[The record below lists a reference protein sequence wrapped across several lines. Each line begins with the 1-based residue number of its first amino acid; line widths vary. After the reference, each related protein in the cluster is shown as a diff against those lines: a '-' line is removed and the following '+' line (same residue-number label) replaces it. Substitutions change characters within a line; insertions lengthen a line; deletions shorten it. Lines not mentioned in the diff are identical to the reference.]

1 MRDFLLELAALA
13 LGSSLAIV
21 LLILAGRL
29 LGGRYGIRWR
39 CWAWLILCLRLALP
53 FPLLPRQAAPIQV
66 TVPAVTLPSPGVAAP
81 SRPDPSPDYS
91 AQPAPDF
98 SAQIDR
104 EDELPDVPP
113 APTPIA
119 WEPILFFLWLAGA
132 AAVLGW
138 GLLSHGRFLRWLR
151 RWAVPETGPEVLALC
166 ARLSGELGLKRPP
179 ALFRCPELRAPML
192 AGLVWPAVL
201 LPQAAPEGEAL
212 EYALLHELTHL
223 RRRDVWRKA
232 LALWVNALYWFNPLI
247 WLMVRLAD
255 RDGELACDETVLHH
269 LPPESRAVYG
279 RAVWEAIE
287 RASGR

>member
-53 FPLLPRQAAPIQV
+53 FPLLPRQTAPIQV
-66 TVPAVTLPSPGVAAP
+66 TVPTVSLPAPSPAGSSP
-81 SRPDPSPDYS
+81 SVPDPIP
-91 AQPAPDF
+91 
-98 SAQIDR
+98 
-104 EDELPDVPP
+104 VPP
-113 APTPIA
+113 AGSSPESPGDEEEAQTPAAPAPIA
-119 WEPILFFLWLAGA
+119 WESILFFLWLAGA

-151 RWAVPETGPEVLALC
+151 RWAAPETGPEVLALC

-192 AGLVWPAVL
+192 AGLVRPAVL

-255 RDGELACDETVLHH
+255 RDGELACDETVLRR
-269 LPPESRAVYG
+269 LPPEARPRYG
-279 RAVWEAIE
+279 RAVWEAVE
-287 RASGR
+287 RVSRPD